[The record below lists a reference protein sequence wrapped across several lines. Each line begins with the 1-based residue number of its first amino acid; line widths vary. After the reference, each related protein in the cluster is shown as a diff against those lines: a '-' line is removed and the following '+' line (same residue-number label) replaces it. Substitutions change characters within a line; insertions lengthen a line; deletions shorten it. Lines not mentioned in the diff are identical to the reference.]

1 MNLVKPNKLCTWPY
15 MQPHILYMC
24 IQCNAVKDIMLRDAH
39 GVVTGFCL
47 FI

>member
-1 MNLVKPNKLCTWPY
+1 MNLVKPNKFWTWPY

-24 IQCNAVKDIMLRDAH
+24 IQCNKVKDIMLRDVH